1 MDFQLNDEQLLLQQ
15 TARDFVQRVCPP
27 RTAKDWDDNYAY
39 PKELFDAFVELDW
52 LALPFPDDLGGVG
65 AGPIETTI
73 IVEEL
78 GRASFDVAMCFVTT
92 LIPSLTV
99 LHWAEEPL
107 RTQLVRDVIQGKQRM
122 ATAISEAGAGSD
134 VAALATVA
142 EARGDVYIL
151 NGAKMWCTGAGV
163 PGTTIAVYTRTDP
176 SAKGRDGI
184 SLLLVDPTLPG
195 VELRQ
200 IPTLARHTLGTYEVV
215 FSDVEV
221 PRGNLVGPEG
231 DGWKVLMSGLDLER
245 VLITAG
251 YVGAA
256 QSTLDEAVGY
266 AKERIQFGRPIG
278 DFQALSHGLADLH
291 TEIGAARL
299 LTYHAAWLRARG
311 ADSATAGA
319 MAKLFASETYVKAAR
334 WGMQVMGGY
343 GFSTESVMSFRY
355 RESIVATIS
364 GGTSQMQRNAIARSL
379 GFRTR

>member
-1 MDFQLNDEQLLLQQ
+1 MDFSLDDEQLLLQR
-15 TARDFVQRVCPP
+15 TAREFVERVCPP
-27 RTAKDWDDNYAY
+27 RTAKEWDDTYAY

-52 LALPFPDDLGGVG
+52 IALPFPEELGGVG
-65 AGPIETTI
+65 AGPIETAI

-92 LIPSLTV
+92 LIPGLTV
-99 LHWAEEPL
+99 LKWAEEPL
-107 RTQLVRDVIQGKQRM
+107 RTELVQDVIAGRRRL

-134 VAALATVA
+134 VAAISTVA
-142 EARGDVYIL
+142 EERGDSFVL
-151 NGAKMWCTGAGV
+151 NGSKMWCTGAGV
-163 PGTTIAVYTRTDP
+163 PGTTIATYVRTDP
-176 SAKGRDGI
+176 DAKGRDGI

-195 VELRQ
+195 VELQQ

-215 FSDVEV
+215 FTDVEV
-221 PRGNLVGPEG
+221 PSGNLVGPLG
-231 DGWKVLMSGLDLER
+231 GGWKVLLSGLDLER

-256 QSTLDEAVGY
+256 QSTLDEAVAY
-266 AKERIQFGRPIG
+266 AHERVQFGRPIG

-299 LTYHAAWLRARG
+299 LTYHAAWLRTQG
-311 ADSATAGA
+311 LDSATAGA

-334 WGMQVMGGY
+334 WGMQVMAGY

>member
-1 MDFQLNDEQLLLQQ
+1 MDFQLDDEQLLLQR

-27 RTAKDWDDNYAY
+27 RTAKEWDDSYAY

-52 LALPFPDDLGGVG
+52 LALPFPEDLGGVG

-92 LIPSLTV
+92 LIPALTV
-99 LHWAEEPL
+99 LRWAEEPL
-107 RTQLVRDVIQGKQRM
+107 RTQVVEDVIHGTRRL

-142 EARGDVYIL
+142 EEKDGVYVL

-163 PGTTIAVYTRTDP
+163 PGTTIAAYVRSDP
-176 SAKGRDGI
+176 SAKGREGI
-184 SLLLVDPTLPG
+184 SMLLVDPTLPG

-221 PRGNLVGPEG
+221 PRGNLVGPQG
-231 DGWKVLMSGLDLER
+231 DGWNVLMSGLDLER

-256 QSTLDEAVGY
+256 QSTLDEAVEY

-278 DFQALSHGLADLH
+278 DFQALSHSLADLH

-299 LTYHAAWLRARG
+299 LTYHAAWLRACG

-334 WGMQVMGGY
+334 WGMQVMAGY